1 VYVSFPDENTPVEE
15 VVAHPTIIIAIVKQR
30 HNNRKKFLRFMV
42 ASLSSALILL
52 DILPV

>member
-30 HNNRKKFLRFMV
+30 HNDRKNFLRFMA
-42 ASLSSALILL
+42 ASPYSA
-52 DILPV
+52 